1 MNLSPTTP
9 KPTRNWLGRFFVCE
23 DKVYTAFESNYQAST
38 TPARVLYLSLYLLPG
53 IIAFVGLNVES
64 LFRAEMALTGLS
76 ARYLQYAW
84 VLAIMLGWHMFVPFL
99 VLRYVDKLSFRE
111 TIKFLG
117 LNRVDWRGLFL
128 VLPVYFALF
137 ALISLPYVK
146 YVAPVVEGWTK
157 SVSLFRIPSD
167 SIFQDT
173 PEAMY
178 SFPPIALLF
187 LAIGNFVGEEVY
199 FRGYLM
205 KKSAFLGRANWFV
218 SSVLFAV
225 YHLWQVQQTWP
236 MVGLVLA
243 FGLLMTLRKDLYVLI
258 AFHFLV
264 NMWMAY
270 GPA

>member
-1 MNLSPTTP
+1 L
-9 KPTRNWLGRFFVCE
+9 
-23 DKVYTAFESNYQAST
+23 
-38 TPARVLYLSLYLLPG
+38 LYLALYLLPG
-53 IIAFVGLNVES
+53 LIAFICLNIEPI
-64 LFRAEMALTGLS
+64 FRAEMAITGLS
-76 ARYLQYAW
+76 AKYLQYAW
-84 VLAIMLGWHMFVPFL
+84 VLAIMLGWHLFIPFL
-99 VLRYVDKLSFRE
+99 VLRYVDKLSLRE
-111 TIKFLG
+111 TIAFLG
-117 LNRVDWRGLFL
+117 LDRVDWRGLVL
-128 VLPVYFALF
+128 VLPIYFALF
-137 ALISLPYVK
+137 ALISVPYVNI
-146 YVAPVVEGWTK
+146 VAPVIEKWTK
-157 SVSLFRIPSD
+157 SVPLFHIPPG

-178 SFPPIALLF
+178 SFPPVALLL
-187 LAIGNFVGEEVY
+187 LAIGNFVGEELY

-218 SSVLFAV
+218 SSVLFAL

-270 GPA
+270 GPG